1 MKGDLIL
8 AFLIVYTKELC
19 CESDLMSVR
28 LFEHFNKACWEKH
41 FLSKQEARFLPCVNK
56 HKIPAGSGLQTWRFW
71 MKLALNQSMCFSSL
85 FKSECEISQCERS
98 FSFCRH
104 LTCLYIKVGTM
115 PLKSWHHMRQLS
127 GFTPPTFSEN
137 LQVTGHSDTNMKETQ
152 FCIQGAHGPQ
162 PGSRNRLIH
171 KLLWYK
177 MVSVKAV
184 MCYRYYESPE
194 FGLLSQL
201 ELIQERL
208 ILGALSLQ
216 SLGVGLGFPAR
227 DWGWVMV
234 AKAPNPSR

>member
-41 FLSKQEARFLPCVNK
+41 FLSKQEARSLPCVNK
-56 HKIPAGSGLQTWRFW
+56 HKIPVGSGLQTWRFW

-85 FKSECEISQCERS
+85 FKSEHEVSQCERS

-104 LTCLYIKVGTM
+104 LTCLYFKVGTM
-115 PLKSWHHMRQLS
+115 PLKSRHHMRQLS
-127 GFTPPTFSEN
+127 GFTPPTFSEH
-137 LQVTGHSDTNMKETQ
+137 LQVTGHSDTNMKKTR

-184 MCYRYYESPE
+184 MCYRYYGSPE
-194 FGLLSQL
+194 FRLLSQL

-234 AKAPNPSR
+234 AKAPNPSH

>member
-28 LFEHFNKACWEKH
+28 LFEHFNEACWEKH

-85 FKSECEISQCERS
+85 FKSEREVPRCGCSL
-98 FSFCRH
+98 SFCRH
-104 LTCLYIKVGTM
+104 LMCLYIKVGTM

-127 GFTPPTFSEN
+127 RFTTPTSIEH
-137 LQVTGHSDTNMKETQ
+137 LQVMGHSDTNMKKTQ
-152 FCIQGAHGPQ
+152 FFIQGAYGPQ
-162 PGSRNRLIH
+162 PGSRNRLSH
-171 KLLWYK
+171 KLLSNK

-184 MCYRYYESPE
+184 MCYRYYGSPE
-194 FGLLSQL
+194 LGLLSQL

-208 ILGALSLQ
+208 ISGALSLQ
-216 SLGVGLGFPAR
+216 CLGVGLGFPAR
-227 DWGWVMV
+227 DWGWVMMV
-234 AKAPNPSR
+234 KAPNASH